1 MQTLDVRQLQGFLAE
16 HPQTLLLDV
25 REPWEVQLA
34 RLELP
39 GARSL
44 HLPMMQVPMRL
55 SEIDAS
61 QPVVCICHHGG
72 RSGQVAMFL
81 SRQGYENAYNLT
93 GGINAWSILVD
104 PAVPRY

>member
-1 MQTLDVRQLQGFLAE
+1 MQSLDVRQLQDFLAE
-16 HPQTLLLDV
+16 HPQALLLDV
-25 REPWEVQLA
+25 REPWEIQLA
-34 RLELP
+34 RLDVP

-55 SEIDAS
+55 SEIDRS

-72 RSGQVAMFL
+72 RSAQVTMFL
-81 SRQGYENAYNLT
+81 ARQGFDQAYNLS